1 MHFEWIV
8 PVVVLVVWLLQQ
20 LLRARENEEPV
31 RPRPGAPAQGRGTS
45 DIDRFLQ
52 EIDRMRRRPAGES
65 SDRPR
70 PAPPPVQRPR
80 PVQAAPVPRVRPVP
94 RPVTARSSEPP
105 PEVIV
110 VEAVQRGTPPAVVPV
125 STATPVHVAPR
136 VSRAL
141 GDEGRRLAPGAR
153 AALELV
159 RSPKSLAAAV
169 LLQEILGPPR
179 CRRR

>member
-20 LLRARENEEPV
+20 LMRGRENEEPV
-31 RPRPGAPAQGRGTS
+31 RPRAGGPPRERNTS

-52 EIDRMRRRPAGES
+52 EIDRMRRRSGEGPQAE
-65 SDRPR
+65 RPR
-70 PAPPPVQRPR
+70 PPQRPR
-80 PVQAAPVPRVRPVP
+80 PDQPAPVPRARPVP
-94 RPVTARSSEPP
+94 RPTPP
-105 PEVIV
+105 RPAVPVPEVI
-110 VEAVQRGTPPAVVPV
+110 AVPVTPSGAPVPIVVPV
-125 STATPVHVAPR
+125 SPAQTAPAAPR

-141 GDEGRRLAPGAR
+141 GDEGKRLAPGAR
-153 AALELV
+153 AALSLV
-159 RSPKSLAAAV
+159 RSPQSLASAV